1 MAYHLTIK
9 GDHMRF
15 GLILSLTTYAAAALY
30 LSGCGVTGSLKTY
43 RVDEYRE
50 ESRQYRA
57 DNKPLWCVLVPYG
70 CKKSPKHLETQDDG
84 EVSGS

>member
-1 MAYHLTIK
+1 
-9 GDHMRF
+9 MRL
-15 GLILSLTTYAAAALY
+15 GLFLSLSMYAIAAVY
-30 LSGCGVTGSLKTY
+30 LSGCGVTGSLKAY

-57 DNKPLWCVLVPYG
+57 DNKPLWCALIPFG
-70 CKKSPKHLETQDDG
+70 CPKKAPLHREVQEDG

>member
-1 MAYHLTIK
+1 MRAGIAIGLLTY
-9 GDHMRF
+9 
-15 GLILSLTTYAAAALY
+15 LTAAVY

-57 DNKPLWCVLVPYG
+57 DNKPLWCMLIPYG
-70 CKKSPKHLETQDDG
+70 CPKKAPRHLETQEDG
-84 EVSGS
+84 EASGS